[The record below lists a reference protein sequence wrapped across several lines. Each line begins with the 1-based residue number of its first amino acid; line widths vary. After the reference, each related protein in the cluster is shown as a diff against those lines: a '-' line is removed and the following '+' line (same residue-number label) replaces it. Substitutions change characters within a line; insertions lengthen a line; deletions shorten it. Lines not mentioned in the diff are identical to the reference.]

1 MAPSNKPTGTPS
13 RGKTTVRPEFGMELL
28 SRQIGEAREILETR
42 PIKKVTYISWQNT
55 TRNYVE
61 KAFGENHRNVRSF
74 GDVAFWSKTT
84 WTLTEASEHYAHRL
98 SDKIVALE
106 GYVKELETEIKIQE
120 IVSSAGTDVEETS
133 RGDRTQIPKRRTL
146 RRPPIFLSHSTEETE
161 VVTKLIDTLING
173 LHLPEGTFFCSSV
186 PGMGIPNGLRFIDY
200 IRDTIDET
208 RLVIFLVSP
217 GFLESKFCLAESG
230 AAWVK
235 SVDQIILLTPSLRP
249 KDLGGVFDGIQAANF
264 GDKYALNELR
274 AKICNALSLDPPV
287 NNNHWERVRNDFLD
301 YVAKLPPARLES
313 AHPGVGTPEGIETP
327 ESAKLT
333 TSSAPLSG
341 EAQQLLSAASKDQS
355 GIIAAIPAHGGRI
368 ISCGSQ
374 QFAQLGNAREQ
385 ATWEAVL
392 EELEQLGFIK
402 SLNSKKNAYQ
412 MTRRGYE
419 AAKLLSEK

>member
-1 MAPSNKPTGTPS
+1 MARRTTEPPGLPSIPFDEGKRRISIHISKAEDSLNKRPAAPVSETGYNSWSTGAAETIERIFGKHSLWLETFYGPS
-13 RGKTTVRPEFGMELL
+13 RIHFTSGLPVQESVF
-28 SRQIGEAREILETR
+28 
-42 PIKKVTYISWQNT
+42 
-55 TRNYVE
+55 E
-61 KAFGENHRNVRSF
+61 KER
-74 GDVAFWSKTT
+74 
-84 WTLTEASEHYAHRL
+84 SEHIQKRIEVLKEIIDQIDLEL
-98 SDKIVALE
+98 SSTPL
-106 GYVKELETEIKIQE
+106 T
-120 IVSSAGTDVEETS
+120 SSEAS
-133 RGDRTQIPKRRTL
+133 RGDRTQIPTRRTL
-146 RRPPIFLSHSTEETE
+146 RRPPIFLSHSTEERE
-161 VVTKLIDTLING
+161 LVTKLIDTLING
-173 LHLPEGTFFCSSV
+173 LHLPGGTFFCSSV

-200 IRDTIDET
+200 LRDTIDET

-249 KDLGGVFDGIQAANF
+249 RDLGGVFDGIQAANL

-274 AKICNALSLDPPV
+274 AKICNALSLDPQV
-287 NNNHWERVRNDFLD
+287 NNSHWERVRNDFLD

-313 AHPGVGTPEGIETP
+313 AHPGVGIPEGIETP

-333 TSSAPLSG
+333 KSSAPLSG
-341 EAQQLLSAASKDQS
+341 EAQRLLSSASKDQS

-374 QFAQLGNAREQ
+374 QFAQLGNPREQ

-412 MTRRGYE
+412 ITRRGYE
-419 AAKLLSEK
+419 AAELLSQK